1 MLFANRKR
9 SLQAA
14 KILSGIFG
22 DDKENLQFK
31 GRDCGMEKAGN
42 TNSMKERKPKNIFV
56 QGPIAASFIA
66 DSIQKHSSK
75 TDIGG
80 HSIFL
85 GQVRA
90 DKIDGKEVA
99 SIEYTTYEEMALE
112 KMHAIREDIFAKY
125 DLTCMHV
132 IIVWVKLTAGEIS
145 LFVFTSS
152 AHRKAAIDA
161 CEETVERIK
170 SELPVWGKEIFEDET
185 YQWKENK

>member
-1 MLFANRKR
+1 V
-9 SLQAA
+9 
-14 KILSGIFG
+14 
-22 DDKENLQFK
+22 
-31 GRDCGMEKAGN
+31 EKQNQNIMREKKLA
-42 TNSMKERKPKNIFV
+42 NIFV

-90 DKIDGKEVA
+90 DRIDGKEVA
-99 SIEYTTYEEMALE
+99 AIEYTTYEEMALE
-112 KMHAIREDIFAKY
+112 MMYTIRENIIAKY

-132 IIVWVKLTAGEIS
+132 YHSLGKVKAGEIS
-145 LFVFTSS
+145 LFVFTS
-152 AHRKAAIDA
+152 APHRKAAMDA

-170 SELPVWGKEIFEDET
+170 VELPVWGRELLLDDGFR
-185 YQWKENK
+185 WKENK